1 MNLNSKDSILHVSS
15 DNEFNSV
22 SESALDE
29 FVPMNFIVIRGSFK
43 LQINKAWAKV
53 IMKRSRF
60 KFIVYRTG
68 RQQDSF
74 KKEVSNTD
82 SKMI

>member
-43 LQINKAWAKV
+43 LQINKA
-53 IMKRSRF
+53 
-60 KFIVYRTG
+60 
-68 RQQDSF
+68 
-74 KKEVSNTD
+74 
-82 SKMI
+82 